1 MITKHQMFEPMLSAC
16 PSFEPTWREF
26 AQDAER
32 SPNEDPLYYVLLG
45 DLARHLLALQAA
57 GSTDELPAVFEVVER
72 WHTEGDDYVKEA
84 ATIGLL
90 EGIQNNAS
98 HRDFD
103 TGVFET
109 WLKPETKK
117 WWLKLNRYWDGDI
130 EALRN
135 D

>member
-1 MITKHQMFEPMLSAC
+1 MFEPMLSAC

>member
-1 MITKHQMFEPMLSAC
+1 VITKHQMFEPMLSAC

-72 WHTEGDDYVKEA
+72 WHTEGDYYVKEA

>member
-1 MITKHQMFEPMLSAC
+1 MFEPMLSAC

-72 WHTEGDDYVKEA
+72 WHTEGDYYVKEA